1 MSRVVLTG
9 KVTLDANTNSLE
21 VVYTESFDNPPII
34 NISSNTNTNIY
45 LSNINNQSF
54 IVNKNCEESV
64 EIQYVIIE
72 N

>member
-21 VVYTESFDNPPII
+21 VVYAESFDNPPII